1 MTNSADDAVE
11 VKPSSTSL
19 HTQLVRFISVGVFT
33 AAIDYGL
40 TLLLTYLGLHR
51 SAAKAIGWVFGTI
64 TAYLVN
70 ARWTFGAKVSG
81 RTAATVGILYA
92 STFAVQNFLYWVL
105 NEPLILSLIHI

>member
-40 TLLLTYLGLHR
+40 TLLLTYLGLH
-51 SAAKAIGWVFGTI
+51 
-64 TAYLVN
+64 
-70 ARWTFGAKVSG
+70 
-81 RTAATVGILYA
+81 
-92 STFAVQNFLYWVL
+92 
-105 NEPLILSLIHI
+105 LSLIHI

>member
-64 TAYLVN
+64 AAYL
-70 ARWTFGAKVSG
+70 A
-81 RTAATVGILYA
+81 
-92 STFAVQNFLYWVL
+92 
-105 NEPLILSLIHI
+105 LSLIHISEPTRLSLVSRMPSSA

>member
-51 SAAKAIGWVFGTI
+51 SAAEASGWHHRRLPSQCAVDLWGEGI
-64 TAYLVN
+64 WPHGRDRGHLVRLYLCGPKLPVL
-70 ARWTFGAKVSG
+70 GA
-81 RTAATVGILYA
+81 
-92 STFAVQNFLYWVL
+92 Q
-105 NEPLILSLIHI
+105 

>member
-40 TLLLTYLGLHR
+40 TLLLTYLGPVSYTHLTLPT
-51 SAAKAIGWVFGTI
+51 SD
-64 TAYLVN
+64 LV
-70 ARWTFGAKVSG
+70 
-81 RTAATVGILYA
+81 
-92 STFAVQNFLYWVL
+92 
-105 NEPLILSLIHI
+105 